1 LFGDSSDRTRTRA
14 PGGSLG
20 PSLTTRASE
29 STIIEIE
36 RDRTATMAVRR
47 AVPRADWSKSLVGDA
62 AASATETTSAM
73 TTTTTTT
80 TTGTNAR

>member
-1 LFGDSSDRTRTRA
+1 
-14 PGGSLG
+14 
-20 PSLTTRASE
+20 
-29 STIIEIE
+29 
-36 RDRTATMAVRR
+36 MAVRR

-80 TTGTNAR
+80 GTNAR